1 MATKKKTVSELN
13 KIVENLEEKVKHLE
27 EEVKNMKKL
36 EVKLKHLEENIK
48 IFKSH
53 SNKES
58 ESLGSKKLQ
67 ESVKCRKCD
76 CNFKTTKLLRDH
88 MKSNHMSVIKC
99 NACDIT
105 FDAHWKLEKHLSKE
119 HNKEKTFDCEVCDQ
133 SFYTNWRLKK
143 HTQSHDE
150 HDIKYCHYF
159 NNSKKCPYEEF
170 GCKFRHAKSDQ
181 CKYQKNCRNKLCQYR
196 HQQDPS
202 SDKATENI
210 EDEETFDLYVK
221 TNFPKIFDYYLN
233 NNRYVPCYFCKYS
246 SKSQSL
252 KTIEVEM
259 TKHLETKHEDI
270 LAAFDPVNSGYE
282 DWIHE
287 EYLQFFCPE

>member
-36 EVKLKHLEENIK
+36 EEKLKHLEENIK

-58 ESLGSKKLQ
+58 ESLGSKRVQ

-159 NNSKKCPYEEF
+159 NNSKKCPYM
-170 GCKFRHAKSDQ
+170 KSLVANLDMLSLINASIKKIVETNSVSTDTSRILQ
-181 CKYQKNCRNKLCQYR
+181 VIKL
-196 HQQDPS
+196 
-202 SDKATENI
+202 
-210 EDEETFDLYVK
+210 L
-221 TNFPKIFDYYLN
+221 KIL
-233 NNRYVPCYFCKYS
+233 R
-246 SKSQSL
+246 
-252 KTIEVEM
+252 M
-259 TKHLETKHEDI
+259 RKHLICMLKQTFRKFLTTI
-270 LAAFDPVNSGYE
+270 
-282 DWIHE
+282 
-287 EYLQFFCPE
+287 